1 MTAPANQP
9 AQQPERL
16 RVAHLNPRAPTP
28 FSLVPDAERC
38 AAIATELGIPAL
50 SRLSFAGEIRAE
62 AGEAWVLT
70 GRLRARVTQPCVVT
84 LKPVKTALD
93 EEVERHYSP
102 HISTPEGDEVEMPDD
117 TLEPLGQFID
127 LGAVM
132 IEELALALP
141 EYPRAEGVAF
151 EAAPDEDAPTRAVP
165 LPIWTSCCAAATRTR
180 RFDPGPL
187 RKGHIKRV
195 LSPDG
200 TPETGANRVIRC
212 N

>member
-151 EAAPDEDAPTRAVP
+151 EAAPDEDAPD
-165 LPIWTSCCAAATRTR
+165 TR
-180 RFDPGPL
+180 RPFADLDKLL
-187 RKGHIKRV
+187 RSR
-195 LSPDG
+195 D
-200 TPETGANRVIRC
+200 TD
-212 N
+212 